1 MTIEDTVAPARA
13 ARLVIGVALAL
24 IAASAA
30 AQHGHATGPSHA
42 VEMNAKWAG
51 SDVDVAQWVQRFEDP
66 ARDVIA
72 NRERVVAALRL
83 RQGQAIA
90 DVGAGTG
97 AYLSALSKAV
107 GPTGRVIAIDISPA
121 FVAHMAARAR
131 VDGLANVSAR
141 LGTAAGTGLA
151 DASQDVIL
159 SVNTFHHFADPA
171 VMLADMRRALKPG
184 GQLAIVDFDRDSPKA
199 TDHQREMAP
208 MDMAAHVRMI
218 EAAGF
223 RLVEDVQGT
232 GLTQNFLLRFER
244 TER

>member
-1 MTIEDTVAPARA
+1 MTIERA
-13 ARLVIGVALAL
+13 GLTAFAISVLLG
-24 IAASAA
+24 ASAA
-30 AQHGHATGPSHA
+30 AQHGHKADPSHA
-42 VEMNAKWAG
+42 VEMNAKWTG
-51 SDVDVAQWVQRFEDP
+51 SDVDVAQWMQRFEDP
-66 ARDVIA
+66 ERDVIA
-72 NRERVVAALRL
+72 NRERVVAALQL
-83 RQGQAIA
+83 RPGQAVA

-107 GPTGRVIAIDISPA
+107 GPTGRVVGTDISPA
-121 FVAHMAARAR
+121 FVAHMAARASA
-131 VDGLANVSAR
+131 DGLANVSAK
-141 LGTAAGTGLA
+141 LGTPGGTGLP
-151 DASQDVIL
+151 DASQDMIL

-208 MDMAAHVRMI
+208 MDKAAHIRMI

-223 RLVEDVQGT
+223 RLLEDAQGT
-232 GLTQNFLLRFER
+232 GLQQNFLLRFAR